1 MEKRRFNVIW
11 TNTFQDIT
19 FSELRIT
26 FIKYI
31 YTVGLSKTLCQK
43 NMDAEIQLPLFENH
57 LVLQGLNTK
66 TETEK
71 IYYASLLCIT
81 IVYCIPSDATIY
93 VHPFPLK
100 ILRIEMITHTG
111 QGILVFA
118 VRIKTQ
124 IYGTCKKLLGYCF
137 SLSVKYGLKM
147 I

>member
-1 MEKRRFNVIW
+1 MDQHVSRYYI
-11 TNTFQDIT
+11 
-19 FSELRIT
+19 LRIAHYLYKVHLYGWPKQN
-26 FIKYI
+26 F
-31 YTVGLSKTLCQK
+31 VPK
-43 NMDAEIQLPLFENH
+43 NMDAEILLTLFDNH

-71 IYYASLLCIT
+71 IYYASLLCLT
-81 IVYCIPSDATIY
+81 IVYCILSDATIY

-100 ILRIEMITHTG
+100 ILRIQIITHTG

-137 SLSVKYGLKM
+137 SLSVKYECKT

>member
-1 MEKRRFNVIW
+1 MDQHVPRYYI
-11 TNTFQDIT
+11 
-19 FSELRIT
+19 LRIAHYLYKVHLYGWNKQN
-26 FIKYI
+26 F
-31 YTVGLSKTLCQK
+31 VPK
-43 NMDAEIQLPLFENH
+43 NMDAEILLPLFDNH

-71 IYYASLLCIT
+71 IYYASLSCLT

-100 ILRIEMITHTG
+100 ILRIEIITHTG

-118 VRIKTQ
+118 VWIKTQ
-124 IYGTCKKLLGYCF
+124 IYGTCKKLLGYYF

>member
-1 MEKRRFNVIW
+1 MDQHVSRYYI
-11 TNTFQDIT
+11 
-19 FSELRIT
+19 LRIAHYLYKVHLYGWNKQN
-26 FIKYI
+26 F
-31 YTVGLSKTLCQK
+31 VPK
-43 NMDAEIQLPLFENH
+43 NMDAEILLPLFDNH

-71 IYYASLLCIT
+71 TYYASLLCFT
-81 IVYCIPSDATIY
+81 IVYCILSDATIY

-100 ILRIEMITHTG
+100 ILRIEIITHTG

-137 SLSVKYGLKM
+137 SLSVMCGFKM

>member
-43 NMDAEIQLPLFENH
+43 IWMRKSYYLF
-57 LVLQGLNTK
+57 LTTTLYCKGWTQK

-81 IVYCIPSDATIY
+81 IVYCILSDATIY

-100 ILRIEMITHTG
+100 ILRIEIITHTG

-137 SLSVKYGLKM
+137 SLSVICGFKM

>member
-31 YTVGLSKTLCQK
+31 YTVGPSKTVCQK
-43 NMDAEIQLPLFENH
+43 NMDAEILLPLFDNH

-71 IYYASLLCIT
+71 IYYASLPCFT
-81 IVYCIPSDATIY
+81 IVYCILSDATIY

-100 ILRIEMITHTG
+100 ILRIEIITHTG

-118 VRIKTQ
+118 V
-124 IYGTCKKLLGYCF
+124 
-137 SLSVKYGLKM
+137 
-147 I
+147 